1 VGTGDSAG
9 RCAGWAPE
17 VAAAFGTDSRL
28 LRQAGAVHEAGHAL
42 VAATTGF
49 TVTRVRAGDPAVT
62 GGHGTTDVDTNGYGD
77 RPVPL
82 PDLLAG
88 LAAGVQ
94 ATCTWLRDCGVDAN
108 QPPYASAL
116 NVMAAPDIAECQAI
130 CRQVGRPWLTMQH
143 GIEGAWWILTRRWP
157 AVLALANALTTR
169 STLAGADLQP
179 FLSADPAGYA
189 EAISAYGEWRR
200 RTSRLWRRQPG
211 EPAEVLLSEPDG
223 RQDAGSLPG
232 GHLPRA

>member
-1 VGTGDSAG
+1 MI
-9 RCAGWAPE
+9 
-17 VAAAFGTDSRL
+17 AAFGAEPRR

-49 TVTRVRAGDPAVT
+49 TVTRVHAGDPAVT
-62 GGHGTTDVDTNGYGD
+62 GGGHGATEVDTSGYGD

-94 ATCTWLRDCGVDAN
+94 ATCTWLCGCDIDPN
-108 QPPYASAL
+108 QPPYDSAL
-116 NVMAAPDIAECQAI
+116 NVMAGPDVAECQDI

-143 GIEGAWWILTRRWP
+143 GMEGAWWILTRRWP
-157 AVLALANALTTR
+157 AVLSLANVLTAR
-169 STLAGADLQP
+169 GTLAGADLQP

-189 EAISAYGEWRR
+189 EAISAYGDWRR
-200 RTSRLWRRQPG
+200 RTSHLWRPQPG
-211 EPAEVLLSEPDG
+211 EPTEVLLSETDG
-223 RQDAGSLPG
+223 RQDAGRRPG
-232 GHLPRA
+232 GHLPQI